1 MDSYFLLTKCGFDRM
16 ERPRLII
23 VSWMLVGL
31 GLFAYKEFGLLMA
44 VAPFGFAAYLR
55 KDHDVR
61 LKNALFNNKH
71 WKYFAII
78 YYLVLLGYSLVNNRV
93 LYEIDSTLLS
103 AGIMLFPVLIGML
116 VYDLRI
122 IFLTQKSKRS

>member
-1 MDSYFLLTKCGFDRM
+1 M

-23 VSWMLVGL
+23 VSWVLVGL

-61 LKNALFNNKH
+61 LKNALFNNKY

-78 YYLVLLGYSLVNNRV
+78 YYLALLGYSLVNDGV
-93 LYEIDSTLLS
+93 LYEIDSILLS
-103 AGIMLFPVLIGML
+103 AGIILFPVLIGML

-122 IFLTQKSKRS
+122 IFLTQKSKRSLEKTDKSNC